1 MKLPLL
7 AAALL
12 CSASLLAAQDL
23 RPATRLRSI
32 AIDRAPDGSVLVVI
46 QADGALHPPES
57 GVLAAPPRI
66 FFDFPELLP
75 APKGATGQGNPA
87 VRQVRVALH
96 SAAPRVTRV
105 VIDLVQATPYR
116 LEASGDPTR
125 FVVAIN
131 GAASAAPSPAPA
143 PIAKAPPRLAP
154 TVARVKEVSR
164 PAPAPEV
171 EPPPTP
177 EVVPD
182 AASPPPPPPDP
193 KPAAPAAGG
202 QRSAD
207 GAQDQLV
214 EIVDR
219 FEKLRPVL
227 AAIDGRNPAQ
237 AVDLQ
242 LAAAELSSM
251 AKAVTAIKYT
261 PRTNRTQGRLVQA
274 CALASQAVKARIESE
289 ATGNTALGWT
299 AASAAAGTL
308 LMLDAARAEL
318 GLPPVA
324 P

>member
-1 MKLPLL
+1 M
-7 AAALL
+7 
-12 CSASLLAAQDL
+12 LAAQNQP
-23 RPATRLRSI
+23 PATRLRSI

-46 QADGALHPPES
+46 QADGALHPSES

-75 APKGATGQGNPA
+75 APKGAAGRDNPA

-105 VIDLVQATPYR
+105 VIDLVQPMPYR
-116 LEASGDPTR
+116 LEASDDPSR
-125 FVVAIN
+125 FVVAIT
-131 GAASAAPSPAPA
+131 AANPSSPGPVARAAPRGPPPDARVNEL
-143 PIAKAPPRLAP
+143 AKAPPTL
-154 TVARVKEVSR
+154 TM
-164 PAPAPEV
+164 

-177 EVVPD
+177 EVMPD
-182 AASPPPPPPDP
+182 PPTPVMPAEP
-193 KPAAPAAGG
+193 KPAAPAAAGP
-202 QRSAD
+202 RSAD
-207 GAQDQLV
+207 TAQDQLV
-214 EIVDR
+214 EIIDR
-219 FEKLRPVL
+219 FEKLRPLL

-242 LAAAELSSM
+242 VATAELSSM
-251 AKAVTAIKYT
+251 ARTITAVKYT

>member
-1 MKLPLL
+1 VKFPIF

-12 CSASLLAAQDL
+12 CSSSMLGAQDQ

-32 AIDRAPDGSVLVVI
+32 AIEQRANGIVAVVI
-46 QADGALHPPES
+46 QADGALHAPES

-75 APKGATGQGNPA
+75 APKGAGGQDNRA

-105 VIDLVQATPYR
+105 VIDLVQAMPYR
-116 LEASGDPTR
+116 LEGSDDPTR
-125 FVVAIN
+125 FVVAISTTN
-131 GAASAAPSPAPA
+131 PSSSGPVASSAAGPPAA
-143 PIAKAPPRLAP
+143 PRANETATPPP
-154 TVARVKEVSR
+154 TLTMA
-164 PAPAPEV
+164 
-171 EPPPTP
+171 PPPTP
-177 EVVPD
+177 EVVPEV
-182 AASPPPPPPDP
+182 ASPVMPAEP
-193 KPAAPAAGG
+193 KPVAPAAGNP
-202 QRSAD
+202 RSAD

-214 EIVDR
+214 EIIER
-219 FEKLRPVL
+219 FEKLRPL
-227 AAIDGRNPAQ
+227 LSAIDGRNPAQ

-242 LAAAELSSM
+242 VAAAEFSSM
-251 AKAVTAIKYT
+251 AKAVIAIKYS
-261 PRTNRTQGRLVQA
+261 PRTNRTQGRIVQA
-274 CALASQAVKARIESE
+274 CALASQAVKARIESD